1 MTDAG
6 PGSFIVKHLPYVMA
20 PLSRDACSLL
30 LTRHVHRW
38 RMLCDFLPACTT
50 RNDGACARVQY
61 SGYPAR
67 TSTIGAYETLL
78 PVRCSRQRRKRSTQA
93 PSRPRRCSLDA
104 QILDALRRL
113 HSRYLEYDLPPLTNH
128 KASPFKFRFLAFPRA
143 REPLR
148 RFFLAKPTP
157 RA

>member
-1 MTDAG
+1 
-6 PGSFIVKHLPYVMA
+6 MA
-20 PLSRDACSLL
+20 DLAAISRLADSS
-30 LTRHVHRW
+30 V
-38 RMLCDFLPACTT
+38 LPACTT
-50 RNDGACARVQY
+50 RNDGACVRLQY

-67 TSTIGAYETLL
+67 TSTIGAYECRRLDSNSHETLF
-78 PVRCSRQRRKRSTQA
+78 PARCSRQRRKRSTQA
-93 PSRPRRCSLDA
+93 PSRPRRCSLQA

-128 KASPFKFRFLAFPRA
+128 KASPFKFRFLAFPQA